1 MIYLFKFVNIEYIM
15 LSFKDYFLVNESPTG
30 IMYGNRHMDMEDSA
44 ITFILSYYEVDRE
57 RFFDAYVFQTV
68 NRKLPVLYHTD
79 KTFKVIDA
87 PENSGKKEIYH
98 ENMAAIFNLDMGLG
112 AEDDFVRG
120 RLWVDPKNKSRML
133 VSMWTYKEDFESVYR
148 SFFEKLTKSVIP
160 NANEFVYEHFLSNSK
175 GINFAP
181 NDKEKVEQTQ
191 VDKWKKEKAELLA
204 QYHVVTGVEKNIVKL
219 KIQDLNKKLGIKE
232 DPFEFMKVTKPNS
245 KPSWMR
251 REGD

>member
-1 MIYLFKFVNIEYIM
+1 M

-30 IMYGNRHMDMEDSA
+30 IMYGSRHMDMEDSA

-98 ENMAAIFNLDMGLG
+98 ENMAAIFNLDMGMGL
-112 AEDDFVRG
+112 EDDFVRG

-133 VSMWTYKEDFESVYR
+133 VSMWTYKEDFESVYK